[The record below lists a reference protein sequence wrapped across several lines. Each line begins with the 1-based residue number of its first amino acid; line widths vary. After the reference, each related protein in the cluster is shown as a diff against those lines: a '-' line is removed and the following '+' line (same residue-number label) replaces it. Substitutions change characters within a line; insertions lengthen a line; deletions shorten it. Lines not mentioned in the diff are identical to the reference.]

1 VSEAVTAA
9 DRRFRFRMLLDL
21 VATLVMIAAGAVVLW
36 QALLHKPPVAHPLGL
51 HLTTNRV
58 SLAGAQVLGS
68 GAAPA
73 VMIEF
78 SDFECPYCGQFARDV
93 FPAIRAQYVATGRIR
108 FAFRYLP
115 LRIHPF
121 AAAAAISAECA
132 GSQDEFWRMHDLL
145 FARPIDLSHSAII
158 QKAKSLSLQPGVFLR
173 CLDDP
178 RITAKV
184 RADAS
189 SATKLG
195 VSSTPSFIF
204 GIADKDSEIVQVTEA
219 VTGVG
224 TIRDVKQLLDDLT
237 SRSSNISTSE
247 AR

>member
-1 VSEAVTAA
+1 
-9 DRRFRFRMLLDL
+9 
-21 VATLVMIAAGAVVLW
+21 
-36 QALLHKPPVAHPLGL
+36 
-51 HLTTNRV
+51 
-58 SLAGAQVLGS
+58 
-68 GAAPA
+68 
-73 VMIEF
+73 
-78 SDFECPYCGQFARDV
+78 
-93 FPAIRAQYVATGRIR
+93 
-108 FAFRYLP
+108 
-115 LRIHPF
+115 
-121 AAAAAISAECA
+121 
-132 GSQDEFWRMHDLL
+132 MHDLL